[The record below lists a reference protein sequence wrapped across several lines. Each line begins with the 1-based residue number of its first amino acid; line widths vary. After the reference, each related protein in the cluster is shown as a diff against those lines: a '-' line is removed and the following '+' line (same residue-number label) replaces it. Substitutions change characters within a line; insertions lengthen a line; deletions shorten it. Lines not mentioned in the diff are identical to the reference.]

1 VLNVAADKLI
11 EARNLVI
18 FYGSEGLTFDQSDSV
33 ARLLGNLL
41 LVKKTSDGNG
51 QHSGR
56 RNNGLIP
63 VWPRANTQGAFDMG
77 VSPLF
82 GSGYEILPKPGLD
95 QPAIL
100 AGIASGDVNT
110 LYLLGADPI
119 GDGLMKNRDQLDF
132 LIVQELFLTETA
144 KVADI
149 VLPAQSWAEREGTF
163 TNGERR
169 VQRFYPAIPQV
180 GDSRPDWQIL
190 AQIGE
195 RVGLG
200 KPPFASS
207 LVFREISENV
217 PQYSNMDYRG
227 LAWTEEQ
234 WPLVGGDDLYYG
246 GTSYRNE
253 SGLGSQWVTA
263 AETEDIEQFEVPAA
277 DLEQPDGLVSIS
289 LPALYTPNTLI
300 SKSDIVGPRLAQP
313 TVYLSIQ
320 DAEELSIADGEQ
332 VSLAVNGSEAIFQ
345 ANVNGETPAGVA
357 WLKGAAH
364 QPAMAPLE
372 IKKKA

>member
-1 VLNVAADKLI
+1 
-11 EARNLVI
+11 
-18 FYGSEGLTFDQSDSV
+18 
-33 ARLLGNLL
+33 
-41 LVKKTSDGNG
+41 
-51 QHSGR
+51 
-56 RNNGLIP
+56 
-63 VWPRANTQGAFDMG
+63 M
-77 VSPLF
+77 
-82 GSGYEILPKPGLD
+82 
-95 QPAIL
+95 
-100 AGIASGDVNT
+100 NT
-110 LYLLGADPI
+110 LYLLGVDPI

-132 LIVQELFLTETA
+132 MIVQELFLTETA
-144 KVADI
+144 KEADI

-207 LVFREISENV
+207 LVFREIGENI
-217 PQYSNMDYRG
+217 PQYSDMDYRG

-253 SGLGSQWVTA
+253 SGLGSQWAVA
-263 AETEDIEQFEVPAA
+263 AETEDIELFEVSEVG
-277 DLEQPDGLVSIS
+277 LEQPDGLVSIS

-300 SKSDIVGPRLAQP
+300 SKSDIVGPRLAKP
-313 TVYLSIQ
+313 TIYLSAQ
-320 DAEELSIADGEQ
+320 DAKALSISDGEQ
-332 VSLAVNGSEAIFQ
+332 LSLTINGAEASFL
-345 ANVNGETPAGVA
+345 AYVNGETPEGVA
-357 WLKGAAH
+357 WLRGTAH
-364 QPAMAPLE
+364 VPAMTPLD
-372 IKKKA
+372 IKKKQ